1 MGSQRF
7 PRAARLVKKP
17 QFDAVF
23 ASGLRQHSDFFRVH
37 VLPDTGAPARLGL
50 AIAKRV
56 APRAV
61 DRNRLKRAAREAFRH
76 HTEKLAGMDL
86 VLHAKDAAVPATT
99 PALHADL
106 ARLFERLPARM
117 AARTPAIT
125 TPRKP

>member
-23 ASGLRQHSDFFRVH
+23 ASGLRQHSDYFRVH
-37 VLPDTGAPARLGL
+37 LLPGTGTSARLGL
-50 AIAKRV
+50 AIAKRI

-61 DRNRLKRAAREAFRH
+61 DRNRLKRAAREAFRRR
-76 HTEKLAGMDL
+76 TQPLAGMDL

-99 PALHADL
+99 AALHADL
-106 ARLFERLPARM
+106 ARLFERLSTRVPPQVPGS
-117 AARTPAIT
+117 TS
-125 TPRKP
+125 KP